1 MSKKR
6 HMNNHAHHNDGAAAK
21 PEEQSKQN
29 KTAADEEPQT
39 MDVLDTEEAAD
50 EEETLAE
57 AGAVNLAEELD
68 AARQQIEKDKTD
80 YLMLMADFDNYRKR
94 MLKEREELLR
104 NAGEKVLKGLL
115 PIVDDFERGLQAT
128 KDSNDAAAVREGME
142 LIYNKLLK
150 YLADNGVKPMESTGQ
165 PFDPDFHEAIATIP
179 APSEDLKGKVVDT
192 TTRGYMINDKV
203 LRHAKVA
210 VGE

>member
-29 KTAADEEPQT
+29 NTVADEEPQT

-57 AGAVNLAEELD
+57 AGAANLAEELD

-94 MLKEREELLR
+94 MLREKADLLKNAAERTLLD
-104 NAGEKVLKGLL
+104 LL
-115 PIVDDFERGLQAT
+115 PIVDDFERGLAAS
-128 KDSNDAAAVREGME
+128 KDENADAVRQGME
-142 LIYNKLLK
+142 LIYNKLIK
-150 YLADNGVKPMESTGQ
+150 YLESKGVKPIETTGET
-165 PFDPDFHEAIATIP
+165 FNADVAEAIAMIP
-179 APSEDLKGKVVDT
+179 APSEDLKGKILDT
-192 TTRGYMINDKV
+192 TQKGYMINDKV
-203 LRHAKVA
+203 LRHAKVV

>member
-1 MSKKR
+1 MSHKNDKDTSKINEQPADAPQAEDILDDTVTDTDDANVSEDEADAMLQKIAKLTEDLEKEKK
-6 HMNNHAHHNDGAAAK
+6 
-21 PEEQSKQN
+21 
-29 KTAADEEPQT
+29 
-39 MDVLDTEEAAD
+39 
-50 EEETLAE
+50 
-57 AGAVNLAEELD
+57 
-68 AARQQIEKDKTD
+68 D
-80 YLMLMADFDNYRKR
+80 YLFLRADFDNYRKR

-128 KDSNDAAAVREGME
+128 KDAEDAAAVREGME

-150 YLADNGVKPMESTGQ
+150 YLADNGVTPMNSTGQ

-179 APSEDLKGKVVDT
+179 SPSDDLKGKVVDT

>member
-21 PEEQSKQN
+21 PEEQNKQN
-29 KTAADEEPQT
+29 NTVADEEPQT
-39 MDVLDTEEAAD
+39 MDVLDTEQAAD

-94 MLKEREELLR
+94 MLREKADLLKNAAERTLLD
-104 NAGEKVLKGLL
+104 LL
-115 PIVDDFERGLQAT
+115 PIVDDFERGLAAS
-128 KDSNDAAAVREGME
+128 KDENADAVRQGME
-142 LIYNKLLK
+142 LIYNKLIK
-150 YLADNGVKPMESTGQ
+150 YLESKGVKPIETTGET
-165 PFDPDFHEAIATIP
+165 FNADIAEAIAMIP
-179 APSEDLKGKVVDT
+179 APSEDLKGKILDT
-192 TTRGYMINDKV
+192 TQKGYMINDKV
-203 LRHAKVA
+203 LRHAKVV

>member
-21 PEEQSKQN
+21 SEEQSKQN
-29 KTAADEEPQT
+29 NTVADEEPQT

-94 MLKEREELLR
+94 MLREKADLLKNAAERTLLD
-104 NAGEKVLKGLL
+104 LL
-115 PIVDDFERGLQAT
+115 PIVDDFERGLAAS
-128 KDSNDAAAVREGME
+128 KDENADAVRQGME
-142 LIYNKLLK
+142 LIYNKLIK
-150 YLADNGVKPMESTGQ
+150 YLEAKGVKPIETTGET
-165 PFDPDFHEAIATIP
+165 FNADIAEAIAMIP
-179 APSEDLKGKVVDT
+179 APSEDLKGKILDT
-192 TTRGYMINDKV
+192 TQKGYMINDKV
-203 LRHAKVA
+203 LRHAKVV

>member
-1 MSKKR
+1 MSHKK
-6 HMNNHAHHNDGAAAK
+6 DK
-21 PEEQSKQN
+21 DTSKIKKQPTDTPE
-29 KTAADEEPQT
+29 
-39 MDVLDTEEAAD
+39 TEEVSDNITA
-50 EEETLAE
+50 ETE
-57 AGAVNLAEELD
+57 NAGDPENEDLLEKIRELSENL
-68 AARQQIEKDKTD
+68 EKEKND
-80 YLMLMADFDNYRKR
+80 YLFLRADFDNYRKR

-128 KDSNDAAAVREGME
+128 KDTDNATAVREGME
-142 LIYNKLLK
+142 LIYHKLLK
-150 YLADNGVKPMESTGQ
+150 FLADNGVTPMDSTGK

-179 APSEDLKGKVVDT
+179 APSDELKGKVVDT

>member
-1 MSKKR
+1 MSK
-6 HMNNHAHHNDGAAAK
+6 NNNKDTAKTNEQAAQA
-21 PEEQSKQN
+21 PEIE
-29 KTAADEEPQT
+29 
-39 MDVLDTEEAAD
+39 DVLDDTAASTTDADVTEDEA
-50 EEETLAE
+50 EGMMQKVQELTE
-57 AGAVNLAEELD
+57 AL
-68 AARQQIEKDKTD
+68 EKEKKD
-80 YLMLMADFDNYRKR
+80 YLFLRADFDNYRKR

-128 KDSNDAAAVREGME
+128 KDAEDAAAVREGME
-142 LIYNKLLK
+142 LIYNKLMK
-150 YLADNGVKPMESTGQ
+150 YLADNGVTPIESTGA

-179 APSEDLKGKVVDT
+179 APTEELKGKVVDT

>member
-21 PEEQSKQN
+21 PEEQNKQN
-29 KTAADEEPQT
+29 NTVADEEPQT

-94 MLKEREELLR
+94 MLREKADLLKNAAERTLLD
-104 NAGEKVLKGLL
+104 LL
-115 PIVDDFERGLQAT
+115 PIVDDFERGLAAS
-128 KDSNDAAAVREGME
+128 KDENADAVRQGME
-142 LIYNKLLK
+142 LIYNKLIK
-150 YLADNGVKPMESTGQ
+150 YLESKGVKPIETTGET
-165 PFDPDFHEAIATIP
+165 FNADIAEAIAMIP
-179 APSEDLKGKVVDT
+179 APSVDLKGKILDT
-192 TTRGYMINDKV
+192 TQKGYMINDKV
-203 LRHAKVA
+203 LRHAKVV